1 MIKNYRR
8 KDGSLVP
15 VELIMD
21 VFRDE
26 SGQALGL
33 YAFITD
39 IHDAAHGGRGAEAVG
54 GGPGRVGT
62 PRQGPL

>member
-1 MIKNYRR
+1 MTKNYRR

-21 VFRDE
+21 VFRDD

-39 IHDAAHGGRGAEAVG
+39 IHERVMAEEVRSS
-54 GGPGRVGT
+54 PRRLGRVGT
-62 PRQGPL
+62 PRQGPV